1 MRVRASIVAAMATNT
16 QLDGTIQLPNG
27 KTIPV
32 VISVDLGQVQHA
44 GPEAADPLLLRA
56 VEVFGKADK
65 ALGWLNSANHE
76 LGGRTPREVAGTAE
90 GRDRILGILVSLEH
104 GFPA

>member
-1 MRVRASIVAAMATNT
+1 MAANT

-32 VISVDLGQVQHA
+32 VISVDLEQVEGA
-44 GPEAADPLLLRA
+44 SSGAADPLLLRA

-65 ALGWLNSANHE
+65 AVGWLNSANYE

-90 GRDRILGILVSLEH
+90 GLDRILGVLAVLEH

>member
-1 MRVRASIVAAMATNT
+1 MATNT

-32 VISVDLGQVQHA
+32 VISVDLALVQRA
-44 GPEAADPLLLRA
+44 GSEAADPLPLRG

-65 ALGWLNSANHE
+65 ALSWLNSANHE
-76 LGGRTPREVAGTAE
+76 FGWSSVGRTPHEVAGTAE
-90 GRDRILGILVSLEH
+90 GRDRILDILVGLEH